1 MTSPFYSHYTVKA
14 AFSFYYHADW
24 KHNKFRK
31 LLMGI
36 EKTLFNITKDSCE
49 QTVHVLGN
57 LQRLRYIQ
65 TPLFYFQFLNTPLKS
80 EWLRWKHEQQM
91 WALPSCLSSHQI
103 STLRSWTLALT
114 PDLCGSLQMTL
125 NYWTPLWKQHP
136 MLKEKSL
143 VSYDTN
149 LNMKREK
156 TTITDS
162 IKPLLPFSGSYFLQ
176 TDSMRA
182 IIVKSSTQSSTTLS
196 CLSVSVA
203 LAVMTTC
210 HTTTLSTVTFICRSF
225 LRPHTG
231 SVSLRYGWA
240 QLQLIFASLTLQL

>member
-14 AFSFYYHADW
+14 AFSFYYHVDW

-31 LLMGI
+31 LLIGI

-103 STLRSWTLALT
+103 SALRSWTLALT
-114 PDLCGSLQMTL
+114 PEIFSQLRHESEHETRKDDHHWLNQTFAPFFWLLLLTNRFNESNNSKIIHTELDHTVMSKCKRCSCSIEHLSHCDRCSL
-125 NYWTPLWKQHP
+125 
-136 MLKEKSL
+136 
-143 VSYDTN
+143 
-149 LNMKREK
+149 
-156 TTITDS
+156 
-162 IKPLLPFSGSYFLQ
+162 
-176 TDSMRA
+176 
-182 IIVKSSTQSSTTLS
+182 
-196 CLSVSVA
+196 
-203 LAVMTTC
+203 
-210 HTTTLSTVTFICRSF
+210 LSTVTFICRSF

-231 SVSLRYGWA
+231 SVSLRYAWA